1 MIGKASVR
9 LRLRRSDSLAL
20 RQMPPP
26 LPALPVLPQLPLESS
41 SAVDADTHGNVGDG
55 RRPRPRP
62 DGDDEEAGASPT
74 TSLEVFSITLGAS
87 AHRTPLF
94 FCFFGSTTPPP
105 ARRRRRASSQ
115 KAIINAFHDRRSSLS
130 LFGTFFLQLRHD
142 FVPTSAARW
151 KRSLVGSGSNLAAI
165 SLLRQALSESG
176 GNFGLRAI
184 SLSVR

>member
-9 LRLRRSDSLAL
+9 LRLRSRDSLAL

-55 RRPRPRP
+55 RRPRPGP

-74 TSLEVFSITLGAS
+74 TSLEEVFSITLRAS
-87 AHRTPLF
+87 THRTPLF

-105 ARRRRRASSQ
+105 ARRRRDASSQ
-115 KAIINAFHDRRSSLS
+115 RAIINAFHDRRSSLS
-130 LFGTFFLQLRHD
+130 LRHFFFFSLSTSSRLR
-142 FVPTSAARW
+142 S
-151 KRSLVGSGSNLAAI
+151 
-165 SLLRQALSESG
+165 
-176 GNFGLRAI
+176 NFGCTVEAFARRLWQQPRCHIVA
-184 SLSVR
+184 